1 LHAYRRRMGVV
12 EPIPFEELTPE
23 LQEMLGP
30 RVERLGYLG
39 EFFQYGAHQPDAL
52 AGFVRFSESLKD
64 ALPWELIEVV
74 ALTVAAE
81 TENSYERVQ
90 HERLS
95 LRLGMSEAQVE
106 AVLAGQLGPDDFS
119 PAQIATADL
128 ARCCARSAGR
138 RCERRLAAL
147 RELVDEETAVG
158 VLLLCGRYVAH
169 AAVANSLGLRAPVAS
184 PLAETPAPSGSPAAT
199 TPNSKDADHA

>member
-1 LHAYRRRMGVV
+1 MGAV
-12 EPIPFEELTPE
+12 EPIPFEGLTPE
-23 LQEMLGP
+23 LQRMLGP

-64 ALPWELIEVV
+64 ALPWELVEVV

-81 TENSYERVQ
+81 THNEYERVQ

-95 LRLGMSEAQVE
+95 LRLGMSLEQVE
-106 AVLAGQLGPDDFS
+106 AVIAGRLAPAEFS
-119 PAQIATADL
+119 AAQIITAEL
-128 ARCCARSAGR
+128 ARCCARTAGR
-138 RCERRLAAL
+138 RCERRFAAL
-147 RELVDEETAVG
+147 REAVGEETAIG

-169 AAVANSLGLRAPVAS
+169 ATVANTLGLRVPVPS
-184 PLAETPAPSGSPAAT
+184 PLTEQTEAGRAR
-199 TPNSKDADHA
+199 

>member
-1 LHAYRRRMGVV
+1 MKRPQTLNLSDRVRGPIVVPMDLV
-12 EPIPFEELTPE
+12 EPISFEELGPE

-30 RVERLGYLG
+30 RYERLGYLG

-52 AGFVRFSESLKD
+52 AGFVRFSEALKD
-64 ALPWELIEVV
+64 ALPGELVEVV

-81 TENSYERVQ
+81 TENDYERVQ

-95 LRLGMSEAQVE
+95 LRLGMSSEQVE
-106 AVLAGQLGPDDFS
+106 AVIAGRLAAADFS
-119 PAQIATADL
+119 PAQIASAEL
-128 ARCCARSAGR
+128 ARCCARTNGR

-147 RELVDEETAVG
+147 RELVDEETAIG

-169 AAVANSLGLRAPVAS
+169 AAIANTLGLRPPVPS
-184 PLAETPAPSGSPAAT
+184 PLADREE
-199 TPNSKDADHA
+199 ADRA